1 MKWDHHLAL
10 SWNHWG
16 MKHAFLVQFLSNQ
29 ALYLALVVA
38 LVVFVVSMRS
48 TLGMELFKAKGL
60 LYAIKSGFLEIVIP
74 VAIAAIVSETISTT
88 YVRPRP
94 FISLPGIHL
103 LISHSADG
111 GMPSHHTVFIVA
123 LGASLIPLAKRV
135 GIAMIALGV
144 ACGIARIAAGAHYP
158 TDIAVASILG
168 FLLPWLYFRIF
179 KRRLLI
185 KF

>member
-1 MKWDHHLAL
+1 
-10 SWNHWG
+10 
-16 MKHAFLVQFLSNQ
+16 
-29 ALYLALVVA
+29 
-38 LVVFVVSMRS
+38 
-48 TLGMELFKAKGL
+48 
-60 LYAIKSGFLEIVIP
+60 
-74 VAIAAIVSETISTT
+74 
-88 YVRPRP
+88 
-94 FISLPGIHL
+94 
-103 LISHSADG
+103 
-111 GMPSHHTVFIVA
+111 MPSHHTVFIVA